1 MSQESWN
8 KIHRVLGANL
18 SEASSPYEALAA
30 KAEALRAECAEIVV
44 QANKAASGDA
54 KARAIV
60 DNMARKA
67 ASYEAKCNLMVK
79 ALKASEGAS

>member
-1 MSQESWN
+1 MSKAAWEN
-8 KIHRVLGANL
+8 IHQALKPNVT
-18 SEASSPYEALAA
+18 EAASPYVALAA
-30 KAEALRAECAEIVV
+30 KAEALRAECAEIVA

-79 ALKASEGAS
+79 ALKASEGAD